1 MSTTNESG
9 DLPGIQVEWTARRGD
24 ARRATLATL
33 AVPQIWRR
41 AIGTAAVCAAIFAA
55 VCIATGSGWSLGGL
69 IGVGIFALFSVVS
82 VVACL
87 VGAHVQNRRILKAGA
102 TWRAGSDD
110 EHLRVDTPVLTLLL
124 RREGLQLSTPLG
136 KHLVLVK
143 AGSMKQGTLLPAA
156 LLVEPVC
163 SCTESGARRA
173 E

>member
-1 MSTTNESG
+1 M
-9 DLPGIQVEWTARRGD
+9 
-24 ARRATLATL
+24 
-33 AVPQIWRR
+33 
-41 AIGTAAVCAAIFAA
+41 
-55 VCIATGSGWSLGGL
+55 
-69 IGVGIFALFSVVS
+69 GIFALFSVVS

-156 LLVEPVC
+156 LLVEPVW
-163 SCTESGARRA
+163 SCTESGARLA
-173 E
+173 ESPCGHAGRLAPSSGARRPKFDEILTVPPAGLEPAT